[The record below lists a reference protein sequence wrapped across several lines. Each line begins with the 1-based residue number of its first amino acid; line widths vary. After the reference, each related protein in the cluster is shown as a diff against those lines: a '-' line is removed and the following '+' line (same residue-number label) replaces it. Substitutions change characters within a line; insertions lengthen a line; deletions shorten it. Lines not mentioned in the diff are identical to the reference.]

1 MSMQVSVPDVPTLQ
15 QNEVIGDDPNTEK
28 TADSLVM
35 VNSEEVSEN
44 VSTVSQE
51 SARKTGNFDGKRS
64 LWRAVVDKTQ
74 PLIPQKDICNSSG
87 TLDISEAVSNLLN
100 AIRTLHENHANI
112 QSINNLIER
121 LKQYVLQERQNY
133 VFMRQNS
140 DSRKKIESIYNLI
153 QFLEAQVQRLEKMSQ
168 SRGLKYYVASI
179 SSKIRGSE
187 IERIGQSMETELQSW
202 LDQQTVRKVAD
213 VISKGSSEAEQVH
226 TINSFRELVQ
236 KGYNA
241 VLQDTILSAGL
252 VEKLAG
258 LLVPGIA
265 AWEVVEAA
273 AFALSALI
281 DFNKDIFVSLVL
293 MAKMVKHVLRLMSS
307 VSDDHVLVL
316 ISVVNNMLS
325 VGQTIVADEIFAC
338 DGVSK
343 IVELL
348 DHDSRALQL
357 AVMDCIFELAYCGR
371 VHVVNLLF
379 QLEVIKKL
387 ALLQENNATKEDMFA
402 SAESDKN
409 KSTEEQESP
418 LGGSSDSFI
427 LIQTQEK
434 GSVEEGSFKDAVTKF
449 ALHLSIGTG
458 LRKREKRA
466 LKQEFLKQIKEV
478 LKDDTEVA
486 NITAEVLWA
495 P

>member
-1 MSMQVSVPDVPTLQ
+1 
-15 QNEVIGDDPNTEK
+15 
-28 TADSLVM
+28 
-35 VNSEEVSEN
+35 
-44 VSTVSQE
+44 
-51 SARKTGNFDGKRS
+51 
-64 LWRAVVDKTQ
+64 
-74 PLIPQKDICNSSG
+74 
-87 TLDISEAVSNLLN
+87 
-100 AIRTLHENHANI
+100 
-112 QSINNLIER
+112 
-121 LKQYVLQERQNY
+121 
-133 VFMRQNS
+133 MRQNS

>member
-1 MSMQVSVPDVPTLQ
+1 MNESHTMSMQVSVPDVPTLQ

-258 LLVPGIA
+258 LLVP
-265 AWEVVEAA
+265 
-273 AFALSALI
+273 
-281 DFNKDIFVSLVL
+281 
-293 MAKMVKHVLRLMSS
+293 
-307 VSDDHVLVL
+307 
-316 ISVVNNMLS
+316 VVNNMLS